1 MQIGK
6 LQQVSIT
13 TEMKKAYRNYAMSV
27 IVARALPDARDGLKP
42 VHRRILFAMH
52 EMNLTHQAKYSKSA
66 KIVGEVMGKYHP
78 HGDMPIYDALV
89 RLAQSFAMRYPLI
102 DGQGNFGS
110 IDGDPP
116 AAMRYCVTGD
126 TLVVTGSGL
135 VPIESVVH
143 KDESTDI
150 TVLSLHKKTH
160 KASKWFDSGVNPTI
174 AIKTTHGF
182 QLEGSYNHP
191 VLMWTKNN
199 ESGKPDFA
207 WKMLEHILPG
217 DTVVLDRT
225 KDLLWPED
233 EVLLTAYLPK
243 NQHVRTK
250 VKKLPQT
257 LSKSLAFLLG
267 GLIAEG
273 SLTSKDKIEFCNSDE
288 SWITEFRNKW
298 EEVFPDT
305 RLHIFKKDPTSY
317 GKKQYYR
324 IEIHSHFVIAFLRNI
339 GLYANK
345 SAGRRIPPLLLQSPK
360 DVVASFMQ
368 AYFEG
373 DGSISSSGRMIELSC
388 LSKSEALIR
397 EIQVLLL
404 RFGILATKRIDRHRD
419 IYKLYIRG
427 GKNYREFQNA
437 IGFFSERKN
446 NKLKGIIDTLQKDA
460 SLFDYVPYLKNYVYS
475 ILDKTLS
482 YDDVRAFSYKHN
494 FDRYASLEKHQ
505 YTVAT
510 SVLSQLQPD
519 THALFSKILA
529 NNYVFDKIES
539 VTKGDKKKVYSLKV
553 ESSCHSFVANGF
565 INHNTEARMGAIS
578 AELLVDIDKDTVD
591 YLANFD
597 GTMNEPIYLPAKLPN
612 LLLMGSEGIAV
623 GMATKIPPHNLG
635 EVVDAIVYMIGKTK
649 FELLN
654 QTKKTKGEDSEQTT
668 TTAYGQIKLTSEV
681 TIDELMTFV
690 KGPDFPTAG
699 AIYDATEIKNAYMT
713 GRGKI
718 VIRGK
723 AEIED
728 IGQGKSA
735 IIVTE
740 LPYQV
745 NKALLVTRIADLA
758 KEKKIEGISDLRDE
772 SDRRGMRIYIELK
785 RDAVP
790 KKILNN
796 LFKHTALQTTFPVNI
811 VALVDGTPQTL
822 NLKMILEEYLKHRYI
837 VVRRRS
843 EFELRQAKARHHILE
858 GLKIAVDQIDAV
870 IKTIRES
877 KDQEDAKGNLMNK
890 FTLSEL
896 QATAILDMQLRRL
909 AALERQKIEDELAM
923 IKETIAYL
931 EDLLTHP
938 EKILTVVKD
947 ELKKLREKYA
957 DERRTRVF
965 KGKIGE
971 FSDEDLITNEPTVI
985 TLTNTGY
992 IKRQSLNSF
1001 HTQQRGG
1008 KGVRGMT
1015 TKEEDAIYL
1024 IRFAQT
1030 HDNILFF
1037 TNKGKV
1043 YQIRAFDIGESSR
1056 IAKGTAIVNLL
1067 NIESGEKV
1075 ESFISY
1081 GKDIKDRYVFLT
1093 TRKGTVKKTALKEF
1107 ENIRRNGIVAIKL
1120 DKADELV
1127 WSNLTHGE
1135 DDVFIV
1141 TRDGKVIRFSEKS
1154 VRSLGRATMG
1164 VSGIKLVG
1172 DDFVIGM
1179 DVIRKDE
1186 KPEFLTL
1193 MENGLGKRTRTDL
1206 FRGQNRAGQ
1215 GIKVAKIT
1223 PKTGKVV
1230 VSQIIPANAQEIIIT
1245 SLKGQVV
1252 QLPISQIPKLSR
1264 DTQGVILMRF
1274 SDKSDKVVSATCIE
1288 TPAA

>member
-1 MQIGK
+1 MNIGK
-6 LQQVSIT
+6 LQQVNIT
-13 TEMKKAYRNYAMSV
+13 TEMKKAYLNYAMSV
-27 IVARALPDARDGLKP
+27 IVARALPDVRDGLKP

-52 EMNLTHQAKYSKSA
+52 EMGLTHQAKYSKSA

-89 RLAQSFAMRYPLI
+89 RLAQHFAMRYPLI

-116 AAMRYCVTGD
+116 AAMRY
-126 TLVVTGSGL
+126 
-135 VPIESVVH
+135 
-143 KDESTDI
+143 
-150 TVLSLHKKTH
+150 
-160 KASKWFDSGVNPTI
+160 
-174 AIKTTHGF
+174 
-182 QLEGSYNHP
+182 
-191 VLMWTKNN
+191 
-199 ESGKPDFA
+199 
-207 WKMLEHILPG
+207 
-217 DTVVLDRT
+217 
-225 KDLLWPED
+225 
-233 EVLLTAYLPK
+233 
-243 NQHVRTK
+243 
-250 VKKLPQT
+250 
-257 LSKSLAFLLG
+257 
-267 GLIAEG
+267 
-273 SLTSKDKIEFCNSDE
+273 
-288 SWITEFRNKW
+288 
-298 EEVFPDT
+298 
-305 RLHIFKKDPTSY
+305 
-317 GKKQYYR
+317 
-324 IEIHSHFVIAFLRNI
+324 
-339 GLYANK
+339 
-345 SAGRRIPPLLLQSPK
+345 
-360 DVVASFMQ
+360 
-368 AYFEG
+368 
-373 DGSISSSGRMIELSC
+373 
-388 LSKSEALIR
+388 
-397 EIQVLLL
+397 
-404 RFGILATKRIDRHRD
+404 
-419 IYKLYIRG
+419 
-427 GKNYREFQNA
+427 
-437 IGFFSERKN
+437 
-446 NKLKGIIDTLQKDA
+446 
-460 SLFDYVPYLKNYVYS
+460 
-475 ILDKTLS
+475 
-482 YDDVRAFSYKHN
+482 
-494 FDRYASLEKHQ
+494 
-505 YTVAT
+505 
-510 SVLSQLQPD
+510 
-519 THALFSKILA
+519 
-529 NNYVFDKIES
+529 
-539 VTKGDKKKVYSLKV
+539 
-553 ESSCHSFVANGF
+553 
-565 INHNTEARMGAIS
+565 TEARMAGIS
-578 AELLVDIDKDTVD
+578 SELLADLEKETVD
-591 YLANFD
+591 YLPNFD
-597 GTMNEPIYLPAKLPN
+597 ATMQEPIYLPAKLPN

-635 EVVDAIVYMIGKTK
+635 EVVDAIIYMIDKTK
-649 FELLN
+649 FSLPEKE
-654 QTKKTKGEDSEQTT
+654 KKAESPERVML
-668 TTAYGQIKLTSEV
+668 ASEV
-681 TIDELMTFV
+681 TIDELLTFV

-699 AIYDATEIKNAYMT
+699 AIYDAAEIKNAYMT

-718 VIRGK
+718 IIRGK
-723 AEIED
+723 ADIED

-735 IIVTE
+735 VIVTE

-745 NKALLVTRIADLA
+745 NKAQLVARIADLA

-772 SDRRGMRIYIELK
+772 SDRRGLRVYIELK

-822 NLKMILEEYLKHRYI
+822 NLKTILEEYLKHRYL
-837 VVRRRS
+837 VVKRRS
-843 EFELRQAKARHHILE
+843 EFELKQAKARLHILE
-858 GLKIAVDQIDAV
+858 GLKIAVDHIDAV

-877 KDQEDAKGNLMNK
+877 KDQEDAKKNLMAK
-890 FTLSEL
+890 FKLSEI

-923 IKETIAYL
+923 VRETIAYL
-931 EDLLTHP
+931 EDLLGHP
-938 EKILTVVKD
+938 EKILTVIKD
-947 ELKKLREKYA
+947 ELKRLREKYG
-957 DERRTRVF
+957 DERRTKVY

-971 FSDEDLITNEPTVI
+971 FSDEDLIQNEPTVI

-1081 GKDIKDRYVFLT
+1081 GKDVKDRYVFLT

-1154 VRSLGRATMG
+1154 VRPLGRATMG

-1179 DVIRKDE
+1179 DVIGKDE

-1215 GIKVAKIT
+1215 GIKVAKVT

-1230 VSQIIPANAQEIIIT
+1230 VSQIIPANAEEIIIT

-1252 QLPISQIPKLSR
+1252 KLPVSQIPKLSR

-1274 SDKSDKVVSATCIE
+1274 SDKSDKIVSATCIQNS
-1288 TPAA
+1288 PA